1 MKNSIEK
8 ISIIGSG
15 NVAWHLSTNFV
26 KIGIKVTHI
35 FGRNTIDVH
44 SLCKKVNAIHSKSI
58 KDLPKN
64 QLVIICTPDDAITN
78 ICKSIDSS
86 CPIAYTSGSV
96 EIQSLPYRE
105 KIGVIYPLQTFSKNI
120 KIKLNKVPFFIESTN
135 NLLQKQLYNLTLKIS
150 NNVKIIDSI
159 QRKKIHLA
167 AVFVNNF
174 TNHIIYQAQNYAKT
188 NSINFK
194 DLMPLLEE
202 TFNKIN
208 IESAFK
214 SQTGP
219 ARRGDN
225 NIIKQHIE
233 ILKGNSKEIYMLLS
247 KSIKDTYN
255 EKL

>member
-1 MKNSIEK
+1 MKNSIEQ

-15 NVAWHLSTNFV
+15 NIAWHLTTNFV
-26 KIGIKVTHI
+26 KIGIRVTHI
-35 FGRNTIDVH
+35 FGRNSTNVN
-44 SLCKKVNAIHSKSI
+44 SLCKIAHAIHTKSI
-58 KDLPKN
+58 NDFPKN
-64 QLVIICTPDDAITN
+64 QLVIICTPDDSIST
-78 ICKSIDSS
+78 IWKSIDAS

-96 EIQSLPYRE
+96 EINSLPYRD

-135 NLLQKQLYNLTLKIS
+135 NILQKELYNLTLKIS
-150 NNVKIIDSI
+150 DNVKIIDST

-194 DLMPLLEE
+194 DLTPLLEE
-202 TFNKIN
+202 TLKKIN
-208 IESAFK
+208 LESAFN

-219 ARRGDN
+219 ARRGDD

-233 ILKGNSKEIYMLLS
+233 SLKGNPKEIYTLLS

>member
-1 MKNSIEK
+1 MKNSIEQ

-15 NVAWHLSTNFV
+15 NIAWHLSTNFMKIGV
-26 KIGIKVTHI
+26 KITHV
-35 FGRNTIDVH
+35 FGRNSTDVN
-44 SLCKKVNAIHSKSI
+44 SLCKITHAIYTKSI

-64 QLVIICTPDDAITN
+64 QLVIICTPDDTISN
-78 ICKSIDSS
+78 ICKSIDPS

-96 EIQSLPYRE
+96 EINSLPNRE
-105 KIGVIYPLQTFSKNI
+105 KIGVIYPLQTFSKNV

-135 NLLQKQLYNLTLKIS
+135 IILQKKLYNLALKIS
-150 NNVKIIDSI
+150 DNVNIIDST

-194 DLMPLLEE
+194 DLMPLLDE
-202 TFNKIN
+202 TLNKIN
-208 IESAFK
+208 IESAFN

-219 ARRGDN
+219 ARRGDD

-233 ILKGNSKEIYMLLS
+233 SLKGNSKEIYSLLS
-247 KSIKDTYN
+247 ESIKDTYN